1 MFDTTIITGSGEA
14 GERPGTFRIA
24 RRVARDR
31 VLSTVDPQAR
41 HTHKTSA
48 ARRDGYNAH
57 VAAEPESGLFTECAL
72 TAANAADGP
81 TGVQLLAARHEG
93 GRGST
98 PLAPLTWGFV
108 RAARDSNPKPARSVV
123 SHHPSLPVLLVPSH
137 PRCSRSTAMSPV
149 RVGHASL
156 PVMRG
161 MVAMWSQ
168 VRAAVARLDVWRHVA
183 FSHQACPQ
191 STRSGI
197 WCSASPRWT
206 GPSLSTGLDS
216 TIGCTEASGPLRQ
229 APRQLTVDSFLPTLV
244 NSSRGWSLAGRPLS
258 GQQSA
263 TTYLKF

>member
-108 RAARDSNPKPARSVV
+108 RAARDSNPKP
-123 SHHPSLPVLLVPSH
+123 PDP
-137 PRCSRSTAMSPV
+137 
-149 RVGHASL
+149 
-156 PVMRG
+156 
-161 MVAMWSQ
+161 
-168 VRAAVARLDVWRHVA
+168 
-183 FSHQACPQ
+183 
-191 STRSGI
+191 
-197 WCSASPRWT
+197 
-206 GPSLSTGLDS
+206 
-216 TIGCTEASGPLRQ
+216 
-229 APRQLTVDSFLPTLV
+229 
-244 NSSRGWSLAGRPLS
+244 
-258 GQQSA
+258 
-263 TTYLKF
+263 

>member
-1 MFDTTIITGSGEA
+1 MSRAGPSRRAPYYEHVFDTTIITGSGEA

-41 HTHKTSA
+41 HTRKTSA

-108 RAARDSNPKPARSVV
+108 RAARDSNPKP
-123 SHHPSLPVLLVPSH
+123 PDP
-137 PRCSRSTAMSPV
+137 
-149 RVGHASL
+149 
-156 PVMRG
+156 
-161 MVAMWSQ
+161 
-168 VRAAVARLDVWRHVA
+168 
-183 FSHQACPQ
+183 
-191 STRSGI
+191 
-197 WCSASPRWT
+197 
-206 GPSLSTGLDS
+206 
-216 TIGCTEASGPLRQ
+216 
-229 APRQLTVDSFLPTLV
+229 
-244 NSSRGWSLAGRPLS
+244 
-258 GQQSA
+258 
-263 TTYLKF
+263 